1 MWQENSTTVT
11 EFILVG
17 FPTAIWLQTLLFFL
31 FLGTY
36 LFVLME
42 NLVIILT
49 VWTNSFLHKPMYYFL
64 GCMSFLEIWYISVT
78 VPKMLAGFLLHPNTI
93 SFLSCMVQLYFFL
106 SLACTE
112 CVLLAVMAYDRYVAI
127 CQPLHYP
134 VIMTKELCFRLTTF
148 SWACGFS
155 VGIIKVYFISRVIF
169 CGNNVLNHFFCD
181 VSPILKLACR
191 NISMAE
197 IVDFALAIVILTF
210 PFSVTVLSYGFII
223 PTVLKIPSAAGQRKA
238 FSTCASHLTV
248 VIMFYMAVIFMYVR
262 PRAIA
267 SFNSNKLISAVYAV
281 FTPMLNP
288 IIYCLR
294 NQEVKDGI
302 RKTLSS
308 GWALFCRD
316 PFS

>member
-1 MWQENSTTVT
+1 MWKENITNVA

-17 FPTAIWLQTLLFFL
+17 FPTTIWFQILLFIL

-49 VWTNSFLHKPMYYFL
+49 VWTNNSLHKPMYYFL
-64 GCMSFLEIWYISVT
+64 GSMSFLEIWYISVT
-78 VPKMLAGFLLHPNTI
+78 VPKMLVGFLLHPNTI
-93 SFLSCMVQLYFFL
+93 SFLGCMTQLYFFL

-112 CVLLAVMAYDRYVAI
+112 CVLLAAMAYDRYVAI
-127 CQPLHYP
+127 CHPLHYP
-134 VIMTKELCFRLTTF
+134 VIMTIELCMQLTAI
-148 SWACGFS
+148 SWVCGFS
-155 VGIIKVYFISRVIF
+155 IGIVKVCYISRVIF

-181 VSPILKLACR
+181 VSPILKLACK

-197 IVDFALAIVILTF
+197 MVDFALAIVILVF
-210 PFSVTVLSYGFII
+210 PFSATVFSYGFII
-223 PTVLKIPSAAGQRKA
+223 STVLHIPSAAGQRKA

-248 VIMFYMAVIFMYVR
+248 VIIFYMAVIFMYVR

-294 NQEVKDGI
+294 NQEVKDAI

-308 GWALFCRD
+308 GWALFLRD
-316 PFS
+316 SSF